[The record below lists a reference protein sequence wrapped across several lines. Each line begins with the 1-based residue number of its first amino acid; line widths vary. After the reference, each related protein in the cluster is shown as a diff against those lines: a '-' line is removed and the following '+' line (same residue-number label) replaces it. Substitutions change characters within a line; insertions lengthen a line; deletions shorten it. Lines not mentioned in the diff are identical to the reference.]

1 MKIMVAALALTLM
14 WAGIPFS
21 LAETLKTPEGY
32 NRPRIVMIT
41 WRGETRAEIG
51 FLDGLADYGYA
62 ARVVKH
68 HCNQDP
74 DRLNRYIREV
84 EKKLPDLIYVFGT
97 TATKQVVSHIHSCPV
112 IFNIV
117 TRPVASGII
126 ADWQSSGNN
135 ATGVSSMVPIRYQI
149 RTIEKLGTYNRLGVI
164 YNPLE
169 QNSMIQINTLEILT
183 RSLDIALVRYPI
195 RGPAEVAPIL
205 EKLEAQVDA
214 VYLPSD
220 SMVKSLGNE
229 IMARIN
235 GGNLPSLA
243 ALEGMVIND
252 GALIGLVPD
261 YYQLGRLAARKAHKV
276 LTGARPSDVPS
287 ATSDH
292 FNITVNLKTAKEIGV
307 HIPTAILVMAD
318 KIIR

>member
-1 MKIMVAALALTLM
+1 MMGAVLTLALL
-14 WAGIPFS
+14 WVVIPIS
-21 LAETLKTPEGY
+21 RADDPKNHERL
-32 NRPRIVMIT
+32 RCPRLTMIT

-62 ARVVKH
+62 PRIIKH

-74 DRLNRYIREV
+74 DRLNLYIREI
-84 EKKLPDLIYVFGT
+84 ENNLPDLIYVFGT
-97 TATKQVVSHIHSCPV
+97 TATKQVVSSIHACPV

-135 ATGVSSMVPIRYQI
+135 ATGVSSMVPMCNQI
-149 RTIEKLGTYNRLGVI
+149 RTLSKVVAVARLGVI

-169 QNSMIQINTLEILT
+169 QNSLIQINILETLT
-183 RSLDIALVRYPI
+183 RSLDIQLVRYPI
-195 RGPAEVAPIL
+195 REQTQVAREL
-205 EKLEAQVDA
+205 DDLGSQVDA

-220 SMVKSLGNE
+220 SMVKSLGTE

-235 GGNLPSLA
+235 GANLPSLA
-243 ALEGMVIND
+243 ALEEMVIND

-261 YYQLGRLAARKAHKV
+261 YYRLGRLAARKAHKIIM
-276 LTGARPSDVPS
+276 GHRPSDVPS
-287 ATSDH
+287 ATSEH